1 MVTLDGVILPP
12 CQRHREGGGSVT
24 LRTSLTSLMRQVA
37 LKHGSDGHE
46 GTRPGGVF
54 WDVKLDLK
62 SPGTLLLRSPEG
74 LVHYLAYGSL
84 KQIGGWGGV
93 KVPSEKVRGARR
105 CCRLRIGR
113 RRRWWEASACVVRPP
128 NAHTP

>member
-12 CQRHREGGGSVT
+12 CLRHREGGGSVT

-37 LKHGSDGHE
+37 LKHGS
-46 GTRPGGVF
+46 
-54 WDVKLDLK
+54 DVKLDLK

-93 KVPSEKVRGARR
+93 KVPSKKVRGARR